1 MFYNVLCIVMVK
13 PTDKVTITTVMI
25 VTSSQSEGAHG
36 TEHGQSEGRQS
47 GEKNG
52 QEPYSFSGREKVRQD
67 K

>member
-1 MFYNVLCIVMVK
+1 MVK
-13 PTDKVTITTVMI
+13 PTDKETITTEKI
-25 VTSSQSEGAHG
+25 VTSSQEEGAHG
-36 TEHGQSEGRQS
+36 TEHAQSEGRQS